1 VEKNFL
7 KRWLPLLYE
16 ERDFIAM
23 GEVNR
28 FVFVKGNCIFVYGQQ
43 TDPSPLYVIQLET
56 VIAMKEDANKPDKYS
71 YTISPRVN
79 TNEARENLVTILL
92 KDRKTGKQ
100 AYQVTFDTT
109 DDKSVA
115 KRFLDVLSQN
125 TKHYGGEVVTASVIR
140 AKTVGGVM
148 SEK

>member
-1 VEKNFL
+1 M
-7 KRWLPLLYE
+7 LYE

-23 GEVNR
+23 GEVSR

-43 TDPSPLYVIQLET
+43 TDPSPLYAIQLET
-56 VIAMKEDANKPDKYS
+56 VIAMKEDPNKPDKHS

-140 AKTVGGVM
+140 AKAVGGVM